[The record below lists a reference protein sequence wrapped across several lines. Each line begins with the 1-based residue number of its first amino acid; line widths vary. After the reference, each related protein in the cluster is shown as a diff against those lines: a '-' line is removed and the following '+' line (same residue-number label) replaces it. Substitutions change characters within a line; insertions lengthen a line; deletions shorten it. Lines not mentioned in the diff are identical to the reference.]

1 MKQRRGAIIAIVASI
16 FTLLQ
21 PLSAF
26 GGQVTNGLLVD
37 LNIANPSSYSG
48 SGTTV
53 NDSVGTNN
61 TATLVNG
68 PTYQSSGGA
77 GIVTDGVDDY
87 LEISNTSE
95 LQPALGTSYTLQMW
109 ARVNTFTAG
118 KGLLS
123 KQFGVGGD
131 YDGYS
136 LMLSG
141 TNGLSLFMNG
151 QSINGSYSS
160 ANNVFSLNTWTLFTA
175 IVRFGGGATNQS
187 KIYVNGTEVLTASN
201 SESGIPRPAAPIRLA
216 SGLHEG
222 TPYSALK
229 IGAFAFY
236 NRALTP
242 SEISDNYDYYLNY
255 VPDNTA
261 PTITSQSTFTVQENQ
276 SSITTLTANETSTWT
291 LRPSTDS
298 ATVNLNSSSG
308 ALTFKNAPN
317 FEAPIDSNSDNSYQI
332 SVRATDGAG
341 NFSELALTV
350 SVSDLDESTSLSIT
364 FSTPP
369 RKGISTT
376 ITATLSSA
384 GNVTFLIGG
393 KRIPGCSSK
402 ASSGSPAQVSCS
414 WRPAVAG
421 AQLLT
426 ARLTPT
432 SQSLTASSLATW
444 ISIAPRASRR

>member
-1 MKQRRGAIIAIVASI
+1 MKQRRGAVIAIVASI

-37 LNIANPSSYSG
+37 LNIANPSSYAG

-77 GIVTDGVDDY
+77 GIITDGVDDY

-95 LQPALGTSYTLQMW
+95 LQPATGTSYTLQMW

-123 KQFGVGGD
+123 KQFGAGSD
-131 YDGYS
+131 YDGYGVIF
-136 LMLSG
+136 SG
-141 TNGLSLFMNG
+141 TNGLSLYMNG
-151 QSINGSYSS
+151 QTVNGNYPS
-160 ANNVFSLNTWTLFTA
+160 ANNVFSINTWTLFTA
-175 IVRFGGGATNQS
+175 IVRFGGGAANQS
-187 KIYVNGTEVLTASN
+187 KIYVNSTEVVTASN
-201 SESGIPRPAAPIRLA
+201 SESGIPRPTAPIRLA
-216 SGLHEG
+216 SGIQEG
-222 TPYSALK
+222 TPFSALK

-242 SEISDNYDYYLNY
+242 SEITDNYNFYLNY

-308 ALTFKNAPN
+308 ALTFKSSPN

-341 NFSELALTV
+341 NFSELAITV

-364 FSTPP
+364 FSVPP
-369 RKGISTT
+369 RKGVVTT
-376 ITATLSSA
+376 ISAALSAS
-384 GNVTFLIGG
+384 GTVTIMIGG

-402 ASSGSPAQVSCS
+402 VSSGSPAQVSCS
-414 WRPAVAG
+414 WRPAIAG

-444 ISIAPRASRR
+444 ISVSPRASRR